1 MVAEGDEGGED
12 LRLAFLESWITLKLP
27 SGKDTKGTAFK
38 KLLATEAA
46 APIQHFLSN
55 PDCRRLFISGK
66 VRALLSAAFNI
77 FSRSRVP
84 SVPHRTRRIRSSCA
98 ATSRRR
104 R

>member
-66 VRALLSAAFNI
+66 VRALLFRGI
-77 FSRSRVP
+77 
-84 SVPHRTRRIRSSCA
+84 
-98 ATSRRR
+98 
-104 R
+104 